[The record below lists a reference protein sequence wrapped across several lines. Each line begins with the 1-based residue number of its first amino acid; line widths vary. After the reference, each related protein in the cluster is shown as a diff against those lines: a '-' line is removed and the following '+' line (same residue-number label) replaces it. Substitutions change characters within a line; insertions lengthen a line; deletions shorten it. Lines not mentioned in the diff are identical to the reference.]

1 MIHFSLQNWHV
12 ILARKSAERYRDI
25 ESISGI
31 NFYTEAGFA
40 TVHSKCRTNLGE
52 LEKIHQLAKD
62 TLVQGYNPQQVQLN
76 FPKNKGFSY
85 KKPSSVLN

>member
-1 MIHFSLQNWHV
+1 MHV

-40 TVHSKCRTNLGE
+40 TVHSNCNANLQE
-52 LEKIHQLAKD
+52 LEEFHQLAKD
-62 TLVQGYNPQQVQLN
+62 TLVQGYNPQQVQFYFL
-76 FPKNKGFSY
+76 
-85 KKPSSVLN
+85 